1 MATPPDPGST
11 KGLCHHSPVEQEDTQ
26 GAGYRCWRGA
36 DHTSLLSKKRGGEGW
51 LSEHRQ
57 LVTAERG
64 GGGGGTPTREALSQ
78 AAPRPTPPG
87 LPLVTCGALGAGPP
101 RGLRTVPLQQ
111 RDGQAHLRLRRCHDD
126 RRSRVQRGPRRD
138 PERRCCPGAWRQS
151 TLRPPKRKPGPGG
164 PDLPA
169 GGGPLPEPPWPRSS
183 APPKPSLSRKALG
196 EAAATAATGAGSP
209 QPGLLSEDRPR
220 RGHPDTRQSTWPG
233 DDGPKAA
240 ERELHKPVPPQKAT
254 DKLARAVGTNL

>member
-1 MATPPDPGST
+1 M
-11 KGLCHHSPVEQEDTQ
+11 
-26 GAGYRCWRGA
+26 
-36 DHTSLLSKKRGGEGW
+36 
-51 LSEHRQ
+51 
-57 LVTAERG
+57 
-64 GGGGGTPTREALSQ
+64 
-78 AAPRPTPPG
+78 
-87 LPLVTCGALGAGPP
+87 
-101 RGLRTVPLQQ
+101 
-111 RDGQAHLRLRRCHDD
+111 
-126 RRSRVQRGPRRD
+126 QRGPRRD

-209 QPGLLSEDRPR
+209 QPGLLSEDRPQ